1 MGFVT
6 FQSILVHHPAP
17 PKIIGPTLYEPP
29 HLQTPRGR
37 RRICQ
42 AHSHCSAVF
51 GSLESFSRLG
61 FCICCNPC
69 QKTYFQTPLRN
80 ILRKMETVKNKFMQ
94 TGSCQK
100 IFCEKW
106 KVSKIILWKMETVK
120 ISSLVSK
127 HTQNNCQNLFYE
139 NWKLS
144 KSKKNWC
151 WHALKFKELE
161 KTYFWQFQKMFDA
174 KKRRGRKPEVQPTTT
189 F

>member
-1 MGFVT
+1 MGSHGLRYIPINFST
-6 FQSILVHHPAP
+6 PPRPSQDYRPDPLWTAP
-17 PKIIGPTLYEPP
+17 SANPTWPKA
-29 HLQTPRGR
+29 HLPGALALLCGVWFPWIFFTAWLLHFLQPK
-37 RRICQ
+37 
-42 AHSHCSAVF
+42 S
-51 GSLESFSRLG
+51 
-61 FCICCNPC
+61 C

-144 KSKKNWC
+144 KSKKIG
-151 WHALKFKELE
+151 AD
-161 KTYFWQFQKMFDA
+161 T
-174 KKRRGRKPEVQPTTT
+174 R
-189 F
+189 